1 MDAIALAEDLIPLG
15 EFKTNASQ
23 HMKALKGRTR
33 PLVVT
38 VNGRAAAIV
47 ISPEAWDQM
56 QYRERFLA
64 AIDKGIADADAGRLV
79 DTDAI
84 RARLRQTRT
93 AP

>member
-1 MDAIALAEDLIPLG
+1 MDPISLAEDLIPLG

-23 HMKALKGRTR
+23 HIKALKGRTR